1 MSKFSTSDH
10 EFTGVQRPGL
20 GERVDLR
27 VIVSNVKAEEVLM
40 LHKRLIGL
48 KVGTN
53 RVEREAA
60 NIKAERFNKE
70 RVICNVN
77 FNHDLDSNVEE
88 TNVGKDGT
96 DCKRDCDLV
105 KELMVINAKECRLHR
120 NKVRRLAREQ
130 KKRLEAKARELGSE
144 RLKHVQRVIKEEVTK
159 VRKELR
165 VTYSK
170 KIENLV
176 RRSKNCKYHKV
187 CKSERERDEEEKKK
201 KWEEEKKKKWDDRL
215 VEEEEAAVG
224 TIHSTHVTCEDLGP
238 DVEEEERERVRAKPP
253 ELPEAPKETPSQT
266 VHVTDQDRMRGVAQ
280 RKDQP
285 PDPTVRNQCEGG
297 GSR

>member
-1 MSKFSTSDH
+1 M
-10 EFTGVQRPGL
+10 
-20 GERVDLR
+20 R

-53 RVEREAA
+53 KVEREAA

-201 KWEEEKKKKWDDRL
+201 KWEEEKKKKWDDR
-215 VEEEEAAVG
+215 
-224 TIHSTHVTCEDLGP
+224 
-238 DVEEEERERVRAKPP
+238 VRAKPP

-285 PDPTVRNQCEGG
+285 PDPTVVNQVEGG
-297 GSR
+297 GSGELYSKQTPGTRGKDPPTGDKSHKACSIIRKRIGGQGQRFDA